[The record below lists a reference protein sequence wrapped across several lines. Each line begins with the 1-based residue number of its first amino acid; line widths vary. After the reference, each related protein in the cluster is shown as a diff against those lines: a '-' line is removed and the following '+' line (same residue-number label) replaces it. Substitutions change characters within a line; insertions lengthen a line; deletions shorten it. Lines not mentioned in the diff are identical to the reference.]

1 MITIAAYQSCSIV
14 HRLSCRCDQMTLHMR
29 QCRHEDNTDEIGFS
43 LRGGNSQQKAMLKS
57 AVGIAHRYAQCLL
70 CGRDR
75 KRSYRRRVMTI
86 TLVPLPE
93 VQMKEL
99 IEFTR
104 NVGAKGCALHKPSTL
119 IQLERRFEC
128 RSATR
133 LKA

>member
-1 MITIAAYQSCSIV
+1 MFHTGGIN
-14 HRLSCRCDQMTLHMR
+14 DQPSMVVRSDRFWDIRFPYPMSHVR
-29 QCRHEDNTDEIGFS
+29 
-43 LRGGNSQQKAMLKS
+43 
-57 AVGIAHRYAQCLL
+57 
-70 CGRDR
+70 RDR

-86 TLVPLPE
+86 TLMPLPE